1 MSDHDLGD
9 AAEYIAAERP
19 ALAYDDI
26 WAVLN
31 ELGAPPAPGGEAL
44 AEDLVT
50 GIHPR
55 IGRRAVRTVIAEW
68 RAFRELEDSPDWEDL
83 EDG

>member
-19 ALAYDDI
+19 ALGYDDI

-31 ELGAPPAPGGEAL
+31 ELGSPPAPGGEPL

-50 GIHPR
+50 GLYPGIA
-55 IGRRAVRTVIAEW
+55 RRAVRTVIAEW
-68 RAFRELEDSPDWEDL
+68 RAFAELEDSPDWEDL
-83 EDG
+83 ED